1 MKKIKFIPISQEF
14 EDFAEVPKPIRL
26 VVPSWYK
33 DMSKSVYKDR
43 GTLLPDFKPNM
54 TIKTCVPFLDTM
66 VSGYAIT
73 LPCDV
78 EVVQESKYQNRV
90 IWKSNWTPVTA
101 HSMEQIPEKLV
112 PDGYEKL
119 PLKWENGWI
128 IKVPKGYSVL
138 FSHPFQRLDL
148 PFYTIPG
155 IVDCDQHNSAVNFPF
170 LLKKDFIGIIEKG
183 TPVAQF
189 IPFKRET
196 WNSEIEKYEDNKDF
210 IKKNDNLYLSKIS
223 NFYRNSS
230 WSKKEYN

>member
-14 EDFAEVPKPIRL
+14 EDLAELPKPIRS

-33 DMSKSVYKDR
+33 NMSKSVYKDR
-43 GTLLPDFKPNM
+43 GTLLPDFRPNM

-90 IWKSNWTPVTA
+90 IWKSNWTPVTS

-155 IVDCDQHNSAVNFPF
+155 IVDCDQHNNAVNFPF

-183 TPVAQF
+183 TPIAQF

-210 IKKNDNLYLSKIS
+210 IKKNDNLYMSKIS

-230 WSKKEYN
+230 WSRKEYN